1 MRLITQKTTF
11 FVIAYGQ
18 RAKGLPG
25 VGEHGMSQKR
35 SSERGRSWTFFR
47 DGKYRWTRVN
57 SEDIETTARKSEGS
71 YYR

>member
-1 MRLITQKTTF
+1 MRLTTQKTTF
-11 FVIAYGQ
+11 FAIVHGQ
-18 RAKGLPG
+18 RAEGLPG

-35 SSERGRSWTFFR
+35 SGERGRSWPFFR
-47 DGKYRWTRVN
+47 DGKYRWTSVK